1 MVSRELWQLKNFP
14 TEIKNK
20 IQNLAKAENMFANE
34 KVAEILND
42 YLYDIE
48 LGQNKNYFDKRW
60 QQVIDSYNASANAQK
75 ILAEA
80 QIENTEAFGK
90 SFSTLTKQVIELKE
104 EVEILRGMQ
113 QMMLGYSP
121 EESLKFAEYYKK
133 FTGQSLKNTEDIQ
146 ENRDDQIK
154 LFEREEHEEW
164 ERLYYTG
171 ETDLDY
177 EAWLAENDRRRYL

>member
-1 MVSRELWQLKNFP
+1 MVQTERWNLKNIP
-14 TEIKNK
+14 TEIKEK
-20 IQNLAKAENMFANE
+20 IKELAKKDAMNANE

-75 ILAEA
+75 ILAEV

-90 SFSTLTKQVIELKE
+90 SFSTLTKQVLELKE
-104 EVEILRGMQ
+104 EVEILRGVQ

-133 FTGQSLKNTEDIQ
+133 FTGQALKNTEDIQ
-146 ENRDDQIK
+146 ENRNDQIK

-177 EAWLAENDRRRYL
+177 ESWVDENDKRRYL

>member
-1 MVSRELWQLKNFP
+1 MEKELWQLKNFP
-14 TEIKNK
+14 KEIKKRIQEQAKKEK
-20 IQNLAKAENMFANE
+20 INANE

-42 YLYDIE
+42 YLFDLE
-48 LGQNKNYFDKRW
+48 LGQNKNYFDNRW
-60 QQVIDSYNASANAQK
+60 QQVIDSYDASTNAQK
-75 ILAEA
+75 ILAEV
-80 QIENTEAFGK
+80 QIENTKAFGK

-113 QMMLGYSP
+113 QMMFGYSP

-133 FTGQSLKNTEDIQ
+133 YTGQALKNTENIQ

-164 ERLYYTG
+164 EKLYYTG
-171 ETDLDY
+171 ETELDY
-177 EAWLAENDRRRYL
+177 ESWLDKNNRRRHF